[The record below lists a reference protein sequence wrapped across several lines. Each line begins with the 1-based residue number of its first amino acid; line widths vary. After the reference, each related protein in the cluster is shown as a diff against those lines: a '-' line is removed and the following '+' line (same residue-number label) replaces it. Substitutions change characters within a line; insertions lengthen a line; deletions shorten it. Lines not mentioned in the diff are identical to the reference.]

1 MVRISVLRP
10 ADWERSR
17 AVRLRALAD
26 APDAFWSTL
35 EQEEHL
41 PADAWRARLER
52 QDALTFVAADDGVA
66 AGEDVGVA
74 VLLVRD
80 DVGSLVSVWVDP
92 RARGRGVA
100 ETLVRA
106 VVDEA
111 ARRGLRRVLLDVGDH
126 NVRAVR
132 FYERLG
138 FRPTGRTS
146 AFPPPRDHITEHER
160 ALDVVPTRP

>member
-80 DVGSLVSVWVDP
+80 DVGSLVSVWV
-92 RARGRGVA
+92 
-100 ETLVRA
+100 VRSA
-106 VVDEA
+106 Q
-111 ARRGLRRVLLDVGDH
+111 
-126 NVRAVR
+126 RAVR
-132 FYERLG
+132 SVVM
-138 FRPTGRTS
+138 PTGRAPVIAPSTS
-146 AFPPPRDHITEHER
+146 S
-160 ALDVVPTRP
+160 